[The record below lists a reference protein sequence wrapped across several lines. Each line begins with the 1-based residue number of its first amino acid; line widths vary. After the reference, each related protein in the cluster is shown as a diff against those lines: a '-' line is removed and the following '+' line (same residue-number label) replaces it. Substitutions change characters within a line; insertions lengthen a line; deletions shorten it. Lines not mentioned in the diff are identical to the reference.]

1 MNKAA
6 FFFVLFGSLLIGSPI
21 FASPLMGFGCM
32 PEVSLKGEEAKQLVD
47 KASPLFVSHH
57 ILSGWRLDEGRY
69 RYRQRSFYIHT
80 GRHSYFQCSAPAVE
94 DWLNH
99 LTCICPDASWQFFHP
114 AYGLTRTRS
123 GVFPLDHY
131 VLALKNL
138 YRDHLKTMS
147 KEAQTVWLQRAYRD
161 GLWHPDNFNPNSHTN
176 FIWRK
181 WRPSLPEF
189 P

>member
-6 FFFVLFGSLLIGSPI
+6 LFFVLFGSLLIQSPI
-21 FASPLMGFGCM
+21 FGSPLMGFGCM

-80 GRHSYFQCSAPAVE
+80 GRHSYFQCSAPSVE

-114 AYGLTRTRS
+114 EVS
-123 GVFPLDHY
+123 LDYHY
-131 VLALKNL
+131 TNAIKTL
-138 YRDHLKTMS
+138 YHFHLKTMS
-147 KEAQTVWLQRAYRD
+147 PQRQSAWLREAYQD
-161 GLWHPDNFNPNSHTN
+161 GLWAIDSNNPTSA
-176 FIWRK
+176 K